1 MAPRVGYLISHPIQ
15 YLTPLFRELA
25 NRCDLTVHFA
35 HRQTADQQSRAGFG
49 VAFEWDVDLLSG
61 YRSEFLTNVARSP
74 WSDNFWGCNT
84 PEIKDRVAHGNFDAF
99 VVPGWALWSYWQA
112 VMACRRNA
120 VPVFV
125 RGDSQ
130 LVGQRTGPVRLAKEI
145 AFARMLRAF
154 DGFLYVGER
163 NREYLR
169 YYGVPEDR
177 LFFSPHCVDND
188 AFRSGAE
195 RARRQG
201 ISNGG
206 ERGVARR
213 ILFVGKLHPR
223 KNPMDV
229 LRAAEIVRRNGI
241 AVEVAYA
248 GSGELA
254 DSLDAYAK
262 SVGLSVHFHGFVN
275 QTALPA
281 IYAAADVIVL
291 PSSGAE
297 TWGLVINEAMACG
310 VPAVVSDAV
319 GCGPDLVEPG
329 VTGARF
335 PLGDIA
341 GLAKAIE
348 TVLCLETTPTRAR
361 VQERI
366 AAYSPAAAA
375 VGILEGVDELR
386 RQLLPKRLKRR
397 KG

>member
-1 MAPRVGYLISHPIQ
+1 MTLRIGYLISHPIQ

-25 NRCDLTVHFA
+25 NRCDLTVNFA
-35 HRQTADQQSRAGFG
+35 HRQTAEQQSRAGFG
-49 VAFEWDVDLLSG
+49 VAFEWDIDLLSG
-61 YRSEFLTNVARSP
+61 YRNEFLTNVARNP

-84 PEIKDRVAHGNFDAF
+84 PEIGDRIARGNFDAF

-112 VMACRRNA
+112 VMACRRNG

-130 LVGQRTGPVRLAKEI
+130 LVGQRKGPLRLAKEL
-145 AFARMLRAF
+145 AFSRMLRAF
-154 DGFLYVGER
+154 DGFLYVGQR

-169 YYGVPEDR
+169 HYGVPEDR
-177 LFFSPHCVDND
+177 LFFSPHCVDNG
-188 AFRSGAE
+188 AFRSGAG
-195 RARRQG
+195 RARSQG
-201 ISNGG
+201 ISNGA
-206 ERGVARR
+206 ERGAARR

-229 LRAAEIVRRNGI
+229 LRAAEIVQRNGI

-254 DSLDAYAK
+254 DSLDAFAK
-262 SVGLSVHFHGFVN
+262 SAGLSVHFHGFVN

-291 PSSGAE
+291 PSSGVE
-297 TWGLVINEAMACG
+297 TWGLVVNEAMACG
-310 VPAVVSDAV
+310 IPAVVSDAV
-319 GCGPDLVEPG
+319 GCGPDLIEPG

-341 GLAKAIE
+341 QLARAIE
-348 TVLCLETTPTRAR
+348 TVLRLDADSTRLH
-361 VQERI
+361 VEKKI
-366 AAYSPAAAA
+366 EAYSPAAAA
-375 VGILEGVDELR
+375 AGILAGVEGLR
-386 RQLLPKRLKRR
+386 SQLLPKRLKQR
-397 KG
+397 KD